1 MSRFWNDRVGALS
14 PYVPGE
20 QPKDKRYIKLNT
32 NENPYPPSPKT
43 MEAIRRAVNGDL
55 RLYPDPTALGLRRA
69 IADRYGTSV
78 DRVFVGNGS
87 DEILAF
93 AFAAFFG
100 DRRSES
106 EDSPTEAALPLLF
119 PDITYS
125 FYPAYAQLWNVSYQT
140 VPLLEDFSLRP
151 EDYRVPCGGV
161 VFPNPNAPT
170 GRALALE
177 EVLSIVEYQEAR
189 STVVLVDEAYV
200 DFGAQSVRSAVDRYP
215 NLLTV
220 HTLSKA
226 SSLAGL
232 RVGFAIGQ
240 EELIEGLRR
249 VKDSFNSYTLDRL
262 ALAGA
267 EAAVADG
274 AYYDEVNRRLAQTRD
289 RTAKALELL
298 GFTVVPSLSNF
309 LFVRHPKRGA
319 AELFQLLRDRGVL
332 VRYFKKERIDQY
344 LRISVGTDEDMD
356 TLLRL
361 CGELGLSRN

>member
-1 MSRFWNDRVGALS
+1 MSRFWNDRVRSLS

-43 MEAIRRAVNGDL
+43 LEAIQRAANGDL
-55 RLYPDPTALGLRRA
+55 RLYPDPTAQGLRQV
-69 IADRYGTSV
+69 IAERYGTSV

-100 DRRSES
+100 SRRSS
-106 EDSPTEAALPLLF
+106 DASDSPVLPLLF

-125 FYPAYAQLWNVSYQT
+125 FYPVYAQLWKVPCQT
-140 VPLLEDFSLRP
+140 VPLMDDFSLRFR
-151 EDYRVPCGGV
+151 DYLVPCGGV

-170 GRALALE
+170 GRALDVE
-177 EVLSIVEYQEAR
+177 EVLSIVEYQEKR

-200 DFGAQSVRSAVDRYP
+200 DFGAQSARSAVSRYA

-249 VKDSFNSYTLDRL
+249 IRDSFNSYTLDRL

-267 EAAVADG
+267 EAALSDG
-274 AYYDEVNRRLAQTRD
+274 AYYDEVNRRLVRTRD
-289 RTAKALELL
+289 RSAEALRRL
-298 GFTVVPSLSNF
+298 GFIVVPSLANF
-309 LFVRHPKRGA
+309 LFVRHPKREG
-319 AELFQLLRDRGVL
+319 AELFQILRDRGIL

-344 LRISVGTDEDMD
+344 LRISVGTDEEMD
-356 TLLRL
+356 TLLRV
-361 CGELGLSRN
+361 CEELV

>member
-1 MSRFWNDRVGALS
+1 MSRFWNDRVRALS

-43 MEAIRRAVNGDL
+43 LEAIQRAANGDL

-69 IADRYGTSV
+69 IADRYGTLV

-100 DRRSES
+100 SRGTSDGRVSK
-106 EDSPTEAALPLLF
+106 TLPLLF
-119 PDITYS
+119 PDLTYS
-125 FYPAYAQLWNVSYQT
+125 FYPVYAQLWNVPYQT
-140 VPLLEDFSLRP
+140 VPLLDDFSIRP
-151 EDYRVPCGGV
+151 RDYLVPCGGV

-177 EVLSIVEYQEAR
+177 DVLSIVEYQEGR

-200 DFGAQSVRSAVDRYP
+200 DFGAQSARSAVNRFP

-226 SSLAGL
+226 CSLAGL

-240 EELIEGLRR
+240 EELIDGLRR

-274 AYYDEVNRRLAQTRD
+274 AYYDEMNRRVERTRD
-289 RTAKALELL
+289 RTAKALEEL
-298 GFTVVPSLSNF
+298 GFTVVPSHSNF
-309 LFVRHPKRGA
+309 LFVRHPEREGE
-319 AELFQLLRDRGVL
+319 ELFQYLRDRGVL

-344 LRISVGTDEDMD
+344 LRISVGTDEEMD
-356 TLLRL
+356 TLLGL
-361 CGELGLSRN
+361 CGELV